1 MTDEQVGTHLGAGHM
16 NGFRRTLRA
25 STVGCALCLGM
36 VIPTA
41 LPTTAAAAPVLSAET
56 LATIE
61 ELNDDGVFRP
71 AEPDDGLG
79 PDWLSTTFPRVDG
92 NTIVVVTPGTDDGT
106 LYPRIRGLRAGRQVL
121 VVDYPEALGPL
132 VSGRSGA
139 ILPIFAPTYD
149 ASRDVAVDNNVTV
162 MRAFAQQTGGQ
173 PYIVYT
179 GYSQGADALGD
190 AAEKAYAAGE
200 IDVDNSMILLI
211 SDPRSPWGLKAWADN
226 NVVGSVFELFGAESN
241 GARDPGA
248 TGDDLPVVSVIV
260 VGDPVAN
267 FQWRTLRPVSSLLV
281 NAAGF
286 IAIHSG
292 LGEENY
298 GNLID
303 YTTAPT
309 TMKSRDGNM
318 TYVVYQPKHHPLTL
332 VAMILNDAVGIE
344 PSEADLERW
353 DAVNNAFYPLVTPT
367 KSNAAVPVESSS
379 EDDLPAVARLVDSAD
394 SEDPPAESPAPAP
407 TIDADVPAADTEV
420 SSGGRHR
427 APETADAD
435 TSTPEATP
443 SEGGRHR
450 LTGSGRHAADTDAA
464 DTDSADGDSTDTLTS
479 EEDSS
484 DVSNT
489 ETESDSSSDS
499 GDGESSA
506 AA

>member
-1 MTDEQVGTHLGAGHM
+1 MPMTDEQVGTHLGAGHM

-36 VIPTA
+36 VVPTA

-61 ELNDDGVFRP
+61 GLNDDGVFRP

-79 PDWLSTTFPRVDG
+79 PDWLSTTFPHVDG

-139 ILPIFAPTYD
+139 ILPIFAPSYD
-149 ASRDVAVDNNVTV
+149 ASRDVAVDSNVTV
-162 MRAFAQQTGGQ
+162 MRAFAQQTEGQ

-190 AAEKAYAAGE
+190 AAEKAHAAGE
-200 IDVDNSMILLI
+200 IDVDSSMILLI

-226 NVVGSVFELFGAESN
+226 KVVGSVFELFGAENN

-309 TMKSRDGNM
+309 TMKSRDGNT

-367 KSNAAVPVESSS
+367 ESNAAVPVESSP

-407 TIDADVPAADTEV
+407 TIDADVPASDTEV
-420 SSGGRHR
+420 SSGGSHR

-435 TSTPEATP
+435 TSPRETTP

-450 LTGSGRHAADTDAA
+450 LTGSGRH
-464 DTDSADGDSTDTLTS
+464 G
-479 EEDSS
+479 DSS
-484 DVSNT
+484 DTDTSTPDENSSEVSDI
-489 ETESDSSSDS
+489 ESDSGSDTNSSS
-499 GDGESSA
+499 ESSDGESSA

>member
-1 MTDEQVGTHLGAGHM
+1 M

-36 VIPTA
+36 VVPMA
-41 LPTTAAAAPVLSAET
+41 LPATAAAAPALSAET
-56 LATIE
+56 LDTID

-79 PDWLSTTFPRVDG
+79 PDWLSTTFPHVNGD
-92 NTIVVVTPGTDDGT
+92 TIVVVTPGTDDGSM
-106 LYPRIRGLRAGRQVL
+106 YPRIRGLRAGRQTL
-121 VVDYPEALGPL
+121 VIDYPEALGPL
-132 VSGRSGA
+132 ISGRSGA
-139 ILPIFAPTYD
+139 ILPFFAPSYD
-149 ASRDVAVDNNVTV
+149 ASRDVAVDNNLKV
-162 MRAFAQQTGGQ
+162 MRAFAQQTDGP

-179 GYSQGADALGD
+179 GYSQGAEALGN
-190 AAEKAYAAGE
+190 AAEVAVGQPNG

-226 NVVGSVFELFGAESN
+226 NVAGSVFELFGAESN

-309 TMKSRDGNM
+309 TMKSRDGNT

-332 VAMILNDAVGIE
+332 VAMILNDAVGIK

-353 DAVNNAFYPLVTPT
+353 DAVNNAFYPLVTPIE
-367 KSNAAVPVESSS
+367 SNAAVPVESSS
-379 EDDLPAVARLVDSAD
+379 EDDLPTVARLVDSAD
-394 SEDPPAESPAPAP
+394 SEDPPTESPAPAP
-407 TIDADVPAADTEV
+407 TVGADVPASDAEV
-420 SSGGRHR
+420 LSGGRHR

-435 TSTPEATP
+435 TPTPEATP

-464 DTDSADGDSTDTLTS
+464 DTDSADGASTDTSTS

-499 GDGESSA
+499 GDGESTA

>member
-1 MTDEQVGTHLGAGHM
+1 M

-36 VIPTA
+36 VVPTA
-41 LPTTAAAAPVLSAET
+41 LPTTASAAPVISAET

-61 ELNDDGVFRP
+61 GLNDDGVFRP

-79 PDWLSTTFPRVDG
+79 PDWLSTTFPHVNGD
-92 NTIVVVTPGTDDGT
+92 TIVVVTPGTDDGT
-106 LYPRIRGLRAGRQVL
+106 LFPRIRGLRAGRQVL
-121 VVDYPEALGPL
+121 VIEYPEALGPI

-139 ILPIFAPTYD
+139 ILPLFAPSYD
-149 ASRDVAVDNNVTV
+149 ASRDVAVDNNLKV
-162 MRAFAQQTGGQ
+162 MRAFAQQTEGQ
-173 PYIVYT
+173 PYVVYT
-179 GYSQGADALGD
+179 GYSQGAEALGN
-190 AAEKAYAAGE
+190 AAEIAVGQPNG
-200 IDVDNSMILLI
+200 IDVDNSTILLI

-309 TMKSRDGNM
+309 TMKSRDGNT

-344 PSEADLERW
+344 PSEDDLERW

-367 KSNAAVPVESSS
+367 ESNAAVPVESSS
-379 EDDLPAVARLVDSAD
+379 TDDEDAVTARLAEPAD
-394 SEDPPAESPAPAP
+394 LGEPLTESPAPAE
-407 TIDADVPAADTEV
+407 IESSDAPAEV
-420 SSGGRHR
+420 TPSGGRHR
-427 APETADAD
+427 APENENADSD
-435 TSTPEATP
+435 TTPESTP

-450 LTGSGRHAADTDAA
+450 LTGSGRHSAEPESEDSEPSDTSSDADTSTPAEYTSDVS
-464 DTDSADGDSTDTLTS
+464 DTDSDTS
-479 EEDSS
+479 SDSS
-484 DVSNT
+484 DA
-489 ETESDSSSDS
+489 ES
-499 GDGESSA
+499 GA

>member
-1 MTDEQVGTHLGAGHM
+1 M

-36 VIPTA
+36 VVPTA
-41 LPTTAAAAPVLSAET
+41 LPTTASAAPVISAET

-79 PDWLSTTFPRVDG
+79 PDWLSTTFPHVDG

-106 LYPRIRGLRAGRQVL
+106 LFPRIKGLRAGRQVL
-121 VVDYPEALGPL
+121 VIEYPEALGPI

-139 ILPIFAPTYD
+139 ILPIFAPSYD
-149 ASRDVAVDNNVTV
+149 ASRDVAVENNLTV
-162 MRAFAQQTGGQ
+162 MRAFAEQTEGQ

-179 GYSQGADALGD
+179 GYSQGAEALGN
-190 AAEKAYAAGE
+190 AAEIAVGQPNG
-200 IDVDNSMILLI
+200 IDVDNSTILLI

-241 GARDPGA
+241 GARDPGD

-309 TMKSRDGNM
+309 TMKSRDGNT

-344 PSEADLERW
+344 PSEDDLERW

-367 KSNAAVPVESSS
+367 ASNAAVPVESSPS
-379 EDDLPAVARLVDSAD
+379 DDVPVTARLGDPADDLVEPLSVPSVDAFEPD
-394 SEDPPAESPAPAP
+394 GE
-407 TIDADVPAADTEV
+407 VP
-420 SSGGRHR
+420 SGGRHR
-427 APETADAD
+427 APEVVDSEAT
-435 TSTPEATP
+435 TESTPT
-443 SEGGRHR
+443 EGGRHR
-450 LTGSGRHAADTDAA
+450 LTGSGRHSADPDPTSVEPAESEPAYSSVDADASTTDA
-464 DTDSADGDSTDTLTS
+464 
-479 EEDSS
+479 DSS
-484 DVSNT
+484 DGPEADTADDTST
-489 ETESDSSSDS
+489 SSDSS
-499 GDGESSA
+499 DGESGA